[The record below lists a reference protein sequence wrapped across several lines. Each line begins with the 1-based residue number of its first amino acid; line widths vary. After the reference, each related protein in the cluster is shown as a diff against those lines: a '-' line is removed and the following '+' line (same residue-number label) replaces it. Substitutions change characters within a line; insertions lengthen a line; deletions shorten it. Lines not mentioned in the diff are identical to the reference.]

1 MSTLRG
7 LLTPPLLTSCDNCTE
22 FQSEGGPFDPCNPG
36 GWWAFLPACLLDFP
50 IILGG
55 LFPKCNK
62 NSVNSENSW
71 TLINHWSMNWSQ
83 FKDPISHP
91 FLVAAMI
98 TSWSLTQEVAG
109 SNLFDNKYFS
119 HWIRRIQ
126 RKHLGKI
133 QMILASF
140 CIESD
145 KEIQTKDHNL
155 KWCNI
160 YWNKCEAWRIMLQV
174 LQKFSPFYYTL
185 YDIFGCSSIRFHF
198 HKLLL
203 TFQWAIISWDSP
215 YSQFSAGNF
224 LWIYRF
230 ITASK
235 RSLGQGYIFTGV
247 CHSVNREVPAPSW
260 GVWSW
265 GVLQAHTQGG
275 NWRGS
280 DPGPHPRGKLRGIRP
295 PPPTTTAAGGTHPT
309 GMHSCFILCVDN
321 QLIPRKL
328 QMFSQVTNYGGQWNL
343 LAYCSDTFE
352 SHFWLWVPITKWRR

>member
-62 NSVNSENSW
+62 NSVNSANSW
-71 TLINHWSMNWSQ
+71 NLINHWSMNWSQ

-91 FLVAAMI
+91 FLAAAMI

-126 RKHLGKI
+126 RKHLGKT

-185 YDIFGCSSIRFHF
+185 YDMFGFSSIRFHF

-203 TFQWAIISWDSP
+203 TFQWAIIFWDSP

-230 ITASK
+230 ITARK

-247 CHSVNREVPAPSW
+247 CHSVNRGGACSGGCLLPVGGSGPGGCSRPTPKAEIE
-260 GVWSW
+260 GDQI
-265 GVLQAHTQGG
+265 QAHTQGG
-275 NWRGS
+275 NWGGS
-280 DPGPHPRGKLRGIRP
+280 DPLPRRLLLRAVR
-295 PPPTTTAAGGTHPT
+295 
-309 GMHSCFILCVDN
+309 ILLECILV
-321 QLIPRKL
+321 LYVVWI
-328 QMFSQVTNYGGQWNL
+328 TN
-343 LAYCSDTFE
+343 
-352 SHFWLWVPITKWRR
+352 